1 MIFFL
6 VIKGGQ
12 SGPLFPSTLLP
23 FSALDPFSVSAPG
36 SYHRRYHLLFPSSC
50 FGSHQHHHRLHL
62 FHSSL
67 SAPFLLFLFMIAITT
82 ITVHLCSSC
91 LGNHHQLH
99 LILLRS
105 PIVVP
110 SLSLCYLLLLHDSI
124 ITVPYCSIL
133 LLLWRLFRL
142 LLPGLL
148 PCSVSRCCA
157 AAWCCRRCFCFSNN
171 AGSFSSL
178 QAQRLEVG
186 IY

>member
-1 MIFFL
+1 MIFFFGYK
-6 VIKGGQ
+6 KGTIRAII
-12 SGPLFPSTLLP
+12 SIHYSP
-23 FSALDPFSVSAPG
+23 FLCIRFILCLCSRKL
-36 SYHRRYHLLFPSSC
+36 PSSLPPALPSSY

-62 FHSSL
+62 FPSSL
-67 SAPFLLFLFMIAITT
+67 SAPFLLFLFVIAITT
-82 ITVHLCSSC
+82 ITVHLCYSC

-105 PIVVP
+105 PTVVP
-110 SLSLCYLLLLHDSI
+110 SLSLCCLLLLFDSI

>member
-6 VIKGGQ
+6 VIKRGQ

-62 FHSSL
+62 FPSSL

-105 PIVVP
+105 PTVVP
-110 SLSLCYLLLLHDSI
+110 SLSLCCLLLLHDSI
-124 ITVPYCSIL
+124 ITVPYSSIFAVAVEVVSVAVAWVAALFGEPLLCCCLVLPSL
-133 LLLWRLFRL
+133 LLFLQQRRKLLFFCRPSVWR
-142 LLPGLL
+142 
-148 PCSVSRCCA
+148 
-157 AAWCCRRCFCFSNN
+157 
-171 AGSFSSL
+171 
-178 QAQRLEVG
+178 
-186 IY
+186 